1 MKDIT
6 NYINEAQYN
15 TEELMRE
22 AKYYAD
28 LICIS
33 LAFID
38 LYKLMM
44 DDVDD
49 EKILN
54 LMYDISGDVSE
65 YNYSVPK
72 NITKYEQSTTNVTCD
87 DWISKVKYLMFND
100 KTYDYV
106 KDLIVKDKNSDY
118 TYFGTSFTKKALKR
132 ILDLYKEHYD
142 KKGFKELIS
151 KEKKNIAEYKQKF
164 NDFKKSL
171 K

>member
-1 MKDIT
+1 MKDII
-6 NYINEAQYN
+6 NYINESQYN

-28 LICIS
+28 SICVS

-38 LYKLMM
+38 VYKLMIEG
-44 DDVDD
+44 DD
-49 EKILN
+49 EKTLE

-72 NITKYEQSTTNVTCD
+72 TITKYGQSTTNVTAD
-87 DWISKVKYLMFND
+87 DWVSEIKYLMFND
-100 KTYDYV
+100 KSYDYV
-106 KDLIVKDKNSDY
+106 KELIVKDKKSDY
-118 TYFGTSFTKKALKR
+118 AYLGTSFSKPALKR

-151 KEKKNIAEYKQKF
+151 KEKKNITEYKQKF